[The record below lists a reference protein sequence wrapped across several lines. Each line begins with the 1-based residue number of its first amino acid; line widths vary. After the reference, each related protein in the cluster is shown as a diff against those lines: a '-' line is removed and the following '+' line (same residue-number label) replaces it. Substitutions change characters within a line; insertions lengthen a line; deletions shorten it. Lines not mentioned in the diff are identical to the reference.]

1 MAQVNINKEE
11 NNGNILITCQNC
23 GKYLPHYIYLCTLND
38 AEKRLEISKLFKD
51 LKSKNLKNNYD
62 ICCLIYISQV
72 ISHFVQNNIP
82 KPKIII

>member
-11 NNGNILITCQNC
+11 NNGGIHIRCQNC
-23 GKYLPHYIYLCTLND
+23 GKYLPNYVYLCTLND
-38 AEKRLEISKLFKD
+38 AEKRIEISKFFKD
-51 LKSKNLKNNYD
+51 LKSKTLENNYD

-72 ISHFVQNNIP
+72 YSHFVQNNIP